1 MNREQ
6 RRKFKKLQ
14 PKADE
19 IWKLEMLAVLAKE
32 PSVKAQIERDI
43 AKIASTCNPYEL
55 FLIDEYLHEQYG
67 TPT

>member
-6 RRKFKKLQ
+6 RRKFKKVQ
-14 PKADE
+14 PKAEE

-32 PSVKAQIERDI
+32 PSVKAQIENDI
-43 AKIASTCNPYEL
+43 AKIASTCKPYEL
-55 FLIDEYLHEQYG
+55 LLIDEYLHEQYG